1 MKQLLNDVLEF
12 FSFLLLMMVL
22 GVGSIVYSVFV
33 LLYWIFA
40 KVTGQEHLIK

>member
-1 MKQLLNDVLEF
+1 MKELLNDVLEF

-22 GVGSIVYSVFV
+22 GFGTIVYSIIV

-40 KVTGQEHLIK
+40 KITGQEHLIK

>member
-12 FSFLLLMMVL
+12 LSFLLLMMVL

-40 KVTGQEHLIK
+40 KITGQEHLIK